1 MEWNA
6 QMWREQSGGL
16 TDFLAPVIKSVGRS
30 ERRVGALRYV
40 GGLLLPGGR
49 KSIEPLARR
58 LQVDVQSLQQFVS
71 DSPWEA
77 AGVWQAL
84 RREIIP
90 SLGTPA
96 AWIVDETGWLK
107 QGSHSVGVARQY
119 CGAVGKQANC
129 QVAVELAVTDGQ
141 MAAPLAGRLYL
152 PQAWISD
159 PARCRAAG
167 VAPGPAF
174 ATKPQIALALIDEA
188 LADGVARAPVLGDSI
203 YGNGD
208 GFRAGLRARGLEFF
222 LQVTGTNHKG
232 WTSAVPAVRRQ
243 RGRQKAD
250 PGVPP
255 SQTLLEIASA
265 LPRTAW
271 HSARWKAVDGS
282 TRRTRLAW
290 IEVWLG
296 RGLREPGGRMER
308 VWLVAD
314 WPKGEP
320 APYHLF
326 LADLHLPPTV
336 ARCLLLSRSRWQV
349 EQLFQRFK
357 TDLGFDHYEGRSWRG
372 FHHHHVLAALA
383 YLFVL
388 TVHQRAKK
396 IFWPDV
402 GDDLAPDPPL
412 AAEMV
417 RLVSLLPSELSG

>member
-6 QMWREQSGGL
+6 QIWREQAGKL
-16 TDFLAPVIKSVGRS
+16 ADFLAPVVKGLGRS

-40 GGLLLPGGR
+40 GGLLLPGER
-49 KSIEPLARR
+49 KSIEPMAER

-77 AGVWQAL
+77 QIVWQAL

-90 SLGTPA
+90 SLGPPA

-107 QGSHSVGVARQY
+107 QGSHSVGVGRQY
-119 CGAVGKQANC
+119 CGAAGKQVNC
-129 QVAVELAVTDGQ
+129 QVAVELASTDGQ
-141 MAAPLAGRLYL
+141 IAAPLAARLYL
-152 PQAWISD
+152 PKDWIDD
-159 PARCRAAG
+159 PARCEAAG
-167 VAPGPAF
+167 VAPGAAF

-222 LQVTGTNHKG
+222 LQVTATHHKG
-232 WTSAVPAVRRQ
+232 WTSEVPAVRRQ
-243 RGRQKAD
+243 RRRPSAD
-250 PGVPP
+250 TGVPP
-255 SQTLLEIASA
+255 SQTLLEMVAA
-265 LPRTAW
+265 LPAAAW
-271 HSARWKAVDGS
+271 RAARWKAVDGS

-290 IEVWLG
+290 FEVWLG
-296 RGLREPGGRMER
+296 HGLREPGGKLER
-308 VWLVAD
+308 AWLVAD
-314 WPKGEP
+314 WPEGE
-320 APYHLF
+320 AEPYHLF
-326 LADLHLPPTV
+326 LADLRSPLTL

-349 EQLFQRFK
+349 EQLFQRIK

-383 YLFVL
+383 YLFVVV
-388 TVHQRAKK
+388 VHQRAKK

-402 GDDLAPDPPL
+402 GDDLAPDPAL
-412 AAEMV
+412 VIEVA
-417 RLVSLLPSELSG
+417 RLVPLLSTEF